1 MNIAFDLH
9 GTIDVDPINM
19 SNMMKA
25 LIDSNHNVSVMTGSE
40 HTKAISELQNLDIY
54 DYSEIYSIPEFLR
67 EVINVPGRW
76 IDGKWYC
83 EDDFWWKSK
92 AMMCEYYKI
101 DILIDNMKEYG
112 QYLSENTK
120 FILFDE
126 DIDLN
131 KVLIDFGVI
140 EC

>member
-40 HTKAISELQNLDIY
+40 HTKAISELQNLDIH

-67 EVINVPGRW
+67 EVINVSGRW
-76 IDGKWYC
+76 IDGRWYC
-83 EDDFWWKSK
+83 DDDLWWKSK

-101 DILIDNMKEYG
+101 DVLIDNMEEYG
-112 QYLSENTK
+112 KYLNENTK

-126 DIDLN
+126 NINLDE
-131 KVLIDFGVI
+131 VLFGVI